1 MISYWNRPRECMER
15 GQLEVLQLRRLQK
28 TVQAVYHNVPYYREK
43 MQEADIYPEDI
54 HSLSD
59 VVNLP
64 FTTKQDLRDSYPYGS
79 FAVPLSQIVRLHAST
94 GTTGKPT
101 VVGYT
106 REDIDTWAELTARGI
121 CCVGGGKEDVVQVS
135 YGYGLF
141 TGGLGMHYGA
151 ERMGASVIPTSAGN
165 SRRQA
170 MLMNDFGSTILCCT
184 PSYALLLSEILKE
197 AKVRVED
204 LKLRIGIFGAEP
216 WTEEMR
222 DEIQKR
228 LQISAYN
235 IYGLSEVMGPGVSIE
250 CPEKNG
256 MHIWE
261 DHFLPEIIN
270 PETGELLPDGQIGE
284 LVISCITKQGM
295 PLVRYRT
302 RDLTYITHEKCA
314 CGRTHARIARIM
326 GRSDDMLIIRGVNV
340 FPSQVESALLAM
352 GEVSPHYH
360 LVVTREN
367 NLDILEVQVEVSENI
382 FSDKVRSMEGLAARV
397 KKEVEN
403 TINIS
408 CKISLVEP
416 QSLPRSEGKSVRVTD
431 LRKH

>member
-1 MISYWNRPRECMER
+1 MVLYWNRPRECMER

-28 TVQAVYHNVPYYREK
+28 TVQAVYHNVSYYREK

-54 HSLSD
+54 RSLAD

-106 REDIDTWAELTARGI
+106 REDIDAWAELTARGI
-121 CCVGGGKEDVVQVS
+121 CCVGGGKDDVVQVS

-197 AKVRVED
+197 AKIPVED
-204 LKLRIGIFGAEP
+204 LKLKIGIFGAEP
-216 WTEEMR
+216 WTEQMR

-228 LQISAYN
+228 LQINAYN

-250 CPEKNG
+250 CPEKSG

-261 DHFLPEIIN
+261 DHFLPEVIN
-270 PETGELLPDGQIGE
+270 PETGEPLPDGQIGE

-295 PLVRYRT
+295 PMVRYRT
-302 RDLTYITHEKCA
+302 RDLTSITHEKCA

-367 NLDILEVQVEVSENI
+367 NLDILEVQVEVSENL
-382 FSDKVRSMEGLAARV
+382 FSDKVRSLEGLAARV

-403 TINIS
+403 TINLG

-416 QSLPRSEGKSVRVTD
+416 RSLPRSEGKSVRVTD
-431 LRKH
+431 LRKI

>member
-1 MISYWNRPRECMER
+1 MVLYWNRPRECMER

-28 TVQAVYHNVPYYREK
+28 TVQAVYHNVSYYREK

-54 HSLSD
+54 RSLAD

-106 REDIDTWAELTARGI
+106 REDIDAWAELTARGI
-121 CCVGGGKEDVVQVS
+121 CCVGGGKDDVVQVS

-197 AKVRVED
+197 AKIPVED
-204 LKLRIGIFGAEP
+204 LKLKIGIFGAEP
-216 WTEEMR
+216 WTEQMR

-228 LQISAYN
+228 LQINAYN

-261 DHFLPEIIN
+261 DHFLPEVIN
-270 PETGELLPDGQIGE
+270 PETGEPLPDGQIGE

-295 PLVRYRT
+295 PMVRYRT
-302 RDLTYITHEKCA
+302 RDLTSITHEKCA

-367 NLDILEVQVEVSENI
+367 NLDILEVQVEVSENL
-382 FSDKVRSMEGLAARV
+382 FSDKVRSLEGLAARV

-403 TINIS
+403 TINLG

-416 QSLPRSEGKSVRVTD
+416 RSLPRSEGKSVRVTD
-431 LRKH
+431 LRKI